1 MVNSSAAIF
10 TQYEKN
16 LPFETKNSE
25 IVENFSKEDKIF
37 SFGKHEIPN
46 FQIPEV
52 TVQPQIDHN
61 ES

>member
-46 FQIPEV
+46 F
-52 TVQPQIDHN
+52 
-61 ES
+61 